1 MKHNEKEPDLN
12 LPFAEYLWT
21 VIMFAQTANI
31 WTKAVEKSI
40 KASSITV
47 SQFVALQALLFNKKP
62 MSPTHISRLLPI
74 EVHSVTPM
82 IDKLYKSEL
91 VTRRRSKTSRRSVD
105 INITEKGKDLLYELG
120 PSINE
125 LFESVFGQL
134 SKSDRAELERIMRQ
148 ISNATAD
155 YLGANKEHLDENA
168 RILAG
173 LAVFKPKKNAQSVK
187 STE

>member
-1 MKHNEKEPDLN
+1 MKYEKNGPGVD
-12 LPFAEYLWT
+12 LPFAQYLWT

-31 WTKAVEKSI
+31 WTKAIEKSI
-40 KASSITV
+40 KASNITV
-47 SQFVALQALLFNKKP
+47 SQFVALQALFFNKKP

-125 LFESVFGQL
+125 LFESVFGRL
-134 SKSDRAELERIMRQ
+134 SKNDRAELERIMHQ
-148 ISNATAD
+148 ISDSIAD
-155 YLGANKEHLDENA
+155 YLGADKEHLDENA

-173 LAVFKPKKNAQSVK
+173 LAVFKPKKTAK
-187 STE
+187 PTE

>member
-1 MKHNEKEPDLN
+1 MKVEKKESNFN

-21 VIMFAQTANI
+21 VILFAQTANI
-31 WTKAVEKSI
+31 WTKAIEKSI
-40 KASSITV
+40 KSSNITV

-82 IDKLYKSEL
+82 IDKLYKNEL

-105 INITEKGKDLLYELG
+105 INITEKGKELLYELG

-134 SKSDRAELERIMRQ
+134 SKNDRAALERIMRQ
-148 ISNATAD
+148 ISDAIAD
-155 YLGANKEHLDENA
+155 YLGADKGHLEENA

-173 LAVFKPKKNAQSVK
+173 LAVFNPKKNTQSAK
-187 STE
+187 SAE

>member
-1 MKHNEKEPDLN
+1 MEHKIKDPNLN
-12 LPFAEYLWT
+12 LPFAEYLST

-40 KASSITV
+40 KSSSITV

-105 INITEKGKDLLYELG
+105 VNITDKGKKLLYELG
-120 PSINE
+120 PSIND
-125 LFESVFGQL
+125 LFESVFGKL
-134 SKSDRAELERIMRQ
+134 SKNDRIALERIMHQ
-148 ISNATAD
+148 ISDATAY

-173 LAVFKPKKNAQSVK
+173 LAVFKPKKNKQSA
-187 STE
+187 EPAE

>member
-1 MKHNEKEPDLN
+1 MKRKKKDTKVD

-21 VIMFAQTANI
+21 VIMFAQAANI

-40 KASSITV
+40 KSSNITV
-47 SQFVALQALLFNKKP
+47 SQFVALQALFFNKKP

-105 INITEKGKDLLYELG
+105 VNITDKGKELLYELG
-120 PSINE
+120 PSIND
-125 LFESVFGQL
+125 LFQSVFGKL
-134 SKSDRAELERIMRQ
+134 SNNDRADLERIIRQ
-148 ISNATAD
+148 ISDATAD
-155 YLGANKEHLDENA
+155 YLGANKQHLEENA

-173 LAVFKPKKNAQSVK
+173 QTVSKPKKNTEPK
-187 STE
+187 S

>member
-1 MKHNEKEPDLN
+1 MKHKKKEPNLD
-12 LPFAEYLWT
+12 LPFAQYLWT
-21 VIMFAQTANI
+21 VIMFAQAGNL

-40 KASSITV
+40 KSANITV
-47 SQFVALQALLFNKKP
+47 SQFVALQALFFNKKP

-105 INITEKGKDLLYELG
+105 INITEKGKELLYELG

-125 LFESVFGQL
+125 LFQSVFGKL
-134 SKSDRAELERIMRQ
+134 SIKDRAELERIIRQ
-148 ISNATAD
+148 VSDSTAD
-155 YLGANKEHLDENA
+155 YLGANKQHLDENA

-173 LAVFKPKKNAQSVK
+173 LAVFKPKKNAQSVE